1 MLKLAVAFLRKT
13 KISSFCLPTWILK
26 SCYEY
31 LFEVSNCRNYC
42 TSSRQLLCPQNEIL
56 WWKFKYGI
64 KKYKHYNFRCI
75 IVVKKWTAFDITL
88 QRCNYVNNAWTYKK
102 YIQNNP
108 IAWYSRLANGTCHI
122 THTTQHTDIHSL
134 LETLILMTMA
144 ATAMYLPFF
153 NLVFSNWMS
162 TLRWTYLL
170 HYLIFF
176 FFLWW

>member
-1 MLKLAVAFLRKT
+1 MK
-13 KISSFCLPTWILK
+13 
-26 SCYEY
+26 Y
-31 LFEVSNCRNYC
+31 LDE
-42 TSSRQLLCPQNEIL
+42 
-56 WWKFKYGI
+56 KFKYGI

-75 IVVKKWTAFDITL
+75 IVVKKWTAFDIIL

-144 ATAMYLPFF
+144 ATALYLPS
-153 NLVFSNWMS
+153 L
-162 TLRWTYLL
+162 TL
-170 HYLIFF
+170 
-176 FFLWW
+176 